1 MGWMSP
7 TGGSGTNWTNVQ
19 RAYDENE
26 SNFADSNTGV
36 GWTGWIELTVSP
48 LLCDMIRFKVSF
60 IPTYYSSFEAEVYY
74 EDGYHTIYQGG
85 VINAAWVSKDV
96 IPGSPGQT
104 KVVSKMRLRFLRS
117 VPTSGKVYEVD
128 FNQVQSVILNIMKH
142 YRNMRTE

>member
-85 VINAAWVSKDV
+85 VINVAWVSKDV

-117 VPTSGKVYEVD
+117 VPTSAKVYEVD
-128 FNQVQSVILNIMKH
+128 FNQVQSVIPNIMKH